1 MPRLFIG
8 IELSGPLKDAIA
20 ESLAPLKTSPK
31 GWEDPFDYHVTL
43 LFLGETPLEE
53 IPLMTRELRQ
63 ISFTPFT
70 LTFRSL
76 AFFNRRV
83 LYLSCDPSPELVQL
97 KSQID
102 SHFPKYLKP
111 ESKKFI
117 PHVTVKRWQR
127 YEFQELKKNIEK
139 NPFEARSQRVDHLAL
154 FKSEKDSDN
163 HKYHVLER
171 N

>member
-1 MPRLFIG
+1 MPRLFLG

-20 ESLAPLKTSPK
+20 EALAPLKTSPK

-53 IPLMTRELRQ
+53 IPLISHELRQ
-63 ISFTPFT
+63 ISFAPFT

-76 AFFNRRV
+76 VFFNRRV
-83 LYLSCDPSPELVQL
+83 LYLSCDPSPELMQL

-127 YEFQELKKNIEK
+127 YEFQELKKRIEE